1 MCTAAD
7 STVTSAVILTAA
19 ILQGTVIGI
28 ELKERAYE
36 NQQESYRARQL
47 QVFSLFT

>member
-1 MCTAAD
+1 M
-7 STVTSAVILTAA
+7 TSAVILTAA
-19 ILQGTVIGI
+19 ILRGTVIGI

-36 NQQESYRARQL
+36 NQQALANRARQL